1 METIVITHNGLEIR
15 HDASNNELIIQSREE
30 FPLLY
35 NLEDIFVEKSRKKKW
50 DKNKPFWDK
59 G

>member
-1 METIVITHNGLEIR
+1 METIVIGHNGLEIR
-15 HDASNNELIIQSREE
+15 NNSVGSELVIEAFKVPLFKLE
-30 FPLLY
+30 F
-35 NLEDIFVEKSRKKKW
+35 EDIFVEKSRKKKW